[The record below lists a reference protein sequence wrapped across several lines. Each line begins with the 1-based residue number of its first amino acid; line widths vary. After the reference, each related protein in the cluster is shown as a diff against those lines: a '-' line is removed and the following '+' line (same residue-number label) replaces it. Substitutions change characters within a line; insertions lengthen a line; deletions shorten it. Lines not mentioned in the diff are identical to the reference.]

1 MSEEGVAGGA
11 EERPFWVRPPWT
23 VLFDIV
29 RLHRVRP
36 WDVNISYLLN
46 TLMGEMRRRGHIDFT
61 ASGVALL
68 SSSTIYRM
76 KSELILKL
84 EEPPQPPPERPVE
97 FLPPPVQLPYRYP
110 YTIMTFESLMKAL
123 EEALKAEDRL
133 EAKPRLIP
141 VTPAPPMVQ
150 EIDQFMVNIEEN
162 IGTMYGRIAQ
172 FAEEEETI
180 PLSRITAGQGRIDA
194 IRSFILV
201 LFLANRGEIR
211 LWQEEEFGEIYIS
224 LNEGGESVGG

>member
-1 MSEEGVAGGA
+1 MSGEDVDRGDG
-11 EERPFWVRPPWT
+11 ERPLWVRPPWT

-36 WDVNISYLLN
+36 WDVNIAYLLR
-46 TLMGEMRRRGHIDFT
+46 TLLDEMRKRGHIDFT

-84 EEPPQPPPERPVE
+84 EDPPQPPPEKPVE
-97 FLPPPVQLPYRYP
+97 FLPPPIQLPYRYP
-110 YTIMTFESLMKAL
+110 YTIMTFESLMEAL
-123 EEALKAEDRL
+123 EEALKAEDQL
-133 EAKPRLIP
+133 GAKPKLIP
-141 VTPAPPMVQ
+141 VAPAPPTAP

-162 IGTMYGRIAQ
+162 IGVMYGKIANLV
-172 FAEEEETI
+172 EKEETI
-180 PLSRITAGQGRIDA
+180 PFSRITAGLGRIDI

-201 LFLANRGEIR
+201 LFLASRGKIH
-211 LWQEEEFGEIYIS
+211 LWQDEDFGEIYMS
-224 LNEGGESVGG
+224 LGGGGEGVGG